1 MRYNLIPRVAAIH
14 DLSGIG
20 RCSLAVIIPV
30 LSAMGVQVC
39 PMPTSVL
46 STHTGGYDHYT
57 FNDLTD
63 DMRGFIRH
71 WKELGEQFDCF
82 YSGFVGSTVQ
92 MDLMRE
98 FIDDFSMKDKL
109 IVIDPVFADNGEL
122 YSTFDHHIV
131 SSMREFISQAHIIT
145 PNLTEACFLAN
156 RPMPEGNIELSA
168 LKDLILTLADLGP
181 ETIVIT
187 GVSLEKNKQSVIAYD
202 KKDHRFFKTSSE
214 LVPVQYPGTGD
225 IFTSVMIG
233 ALLQGDPLAVAV
245 DRATQFVAKSIL
257 MTYAY
262 NATPREG
269 VLLEKMLPT
278 INTPSGSIQ
287 YEIL

>member
-1 MRYNLIPRVAAIH
+1 MSHNLIPRVAAIH

-57 FNDLTD
+57 FNDLTE
-63 DMRGFIRH
+63 DMRGFIHH
-71 WKELGEQFDCF
+71 WKELNEEFDCF
-82 YSGFVGSTVQ
+82 YSGFVGSPEQ
-92 MDLMRE
+92 MDLMKE
-98 FIDDFSMKDKL
+98 FISDFSMEDKL

-122 YSTFDHHIV
+122 YSTFDTTIV
-131 SSMREFISQAHIIT
+131 DSMRDFVSHAHIIT

-156 RPMPEGNIELSA
+156 ESMPSGKMSLDAIKN
-168 LKDLILTLADLGP
+168 LILKLADLGP

-187 GVSLEKNKQSVIAYD
+187 GVNLEDHKQSVIAYD
-202 KKDHRFFKTSSE
+202 KKDHRFFKTSSD

-262 NATPREG
+262 NSTPREG
-269 VLLEKMLPT
+269 VLLEKMLPS
-278 INTPSGSIQ
+278 INASSSSIN